1 MKTNKAILRLSLLL
15 TFVMTALAS
24 AAIVSRCQ
32 RDVVLTTSSP
42 KGTYTVR
49 LTGQRD
55 RPKVPLLSHQVLF
68 SVNKDGKE
76 VLTNE
81 YLHSGDWLD
90 PSFDVLYPQHNWV
103 REDML
108 HFYRKE
114 FFDEAG
120 RESIVI
126 VNRTDRVIHY
136 LQVTSVDSFLLFD
149 IPPGALTTL
158 VASAPRSDLRWL
170 AAEGEFVDGRKIE
183 RYGADFLLHSVS
195 KQSFVYYVYIDEGG
209 LKIESPDLPQYK
221 Q

>member
-1 MKTNKAILRLSLLL
+1 MKTDKAILRVSLLL
-15 TFVMTALAS
+15 TFVV
-24 AAIVSRCQ
+24 AAVGSVVIVSRYQ
-32 RDVVLTTSSP
+32 SDVVLTTSSP

-55 RPKVPLLSHQVLF
+55 RPKVPLITHEVLF
-68 SVNKDGKE
+68 SVSKDGKD
-76 VLTNE
+76 VLTNK
-81 YLHSGDWLD
+81 YLHSGDWFD

-103 REDML
+103 REDVL

-114 FFDEAG
+114 SFDEAG

-126 VNRTDRVIHY
+126 VNRTDRVVHY

-158 VASAPRSDLRWL
+158 TASAPRSDLRWL

-183 RYGADFLLHSVS
+183 RNGADFLLRSGS
-195 KQSFVYYVYIDEGG
+195 KQSFVYYVYIDEDA
-209 LKIESPDLPQYK
+209 LKIESPDLRKYEQ
-221 Q
+221 